1 MRFRSRLR
9 LVVLFAIVA
18 ATVSASAAAQEFEIL
33 HARYGSARRNI
44 DVTRRLRQLAGANA
58 TFRLSW
64 RTFGDPAE
72 GQAKTL
78 RIFARGPRG
87 ANRFFEYRDND
98 IVDGSMFS
106 GWGNGNWGNRP
117 WRGGWNPGPG
127 WNAGDSGMRP
137 PGYRPPN
144 GDRPQDGNYGLRIL
158 SARYGA
164 GRAQV
169 DVTGRLQSLVNNGRL
184 NIPVSNGAMAV
195 ADPAPN
201 VPKALTV
208 TYSMGNGPSQTRTA
222 REGSNISLP

>member
-1 MRFRSRLR
+1 MRFRNTLR
-9 LVVLFAIVA
+9 CVSIFTVFAVA
-18 ATVSASAAAQEFEIL
+18 FATAAPAQQFEIL
-33 HARYGSARRNI
+33 HARYGSAHRNI
-44 DVTRRLRQLAGANA
+44 DVTQRLRQLARVNA

-98 IVDGSMFS
+98 IVDGSIFS
-106 GWGNGNWGNRP
+106 GWGGGSWGNRP
-117 WRGGWNPGPG
+117 WHGGWNPDPG
-127 WNAGDSGMRP
+127 WGIGNPGIRP
-137 PGYRPPN
+137 PVGRPPI
-144 GDRPQDGNYGLRIL
+144 GNNRLQIL
-158 SARYGA
+158 SAKYGA

-195 ADPAPN
+195 SDPAPN
-201 VPKALTV
+201 VPKSLFV
-208 TYSMGNGPSQTRTA
+208 TYSVGNGARQTRTV
-222 REGSNISLP
+222 REGSQLSLP